1 MNLTQLLFTSSL
13 TSGIIIILLCTFGFI
28 SKKFSFWP
36 PPSQDSWQ
44 LKCFWF
50 LFQFFSLPY
59 FAIIFLNFDRRTDNP
74 ILFSIG
80 SILFIFGFTLANII
94 SYKLGVKNSAGMDDS
109 LKTNGWYSY
118 SRNPVYLTTIIGLVG
133 AVLALPTLEIVS
145 ISAIWVTA
153 YIFAPFIEEP
163 WLEKKYGEEYLKY
176 KSKVGRFF

>member
-1 MNLTQLLFTSSL
+1 MSLTQILFISSI
-13 TSGIIIILLCTFGFI
+13 TSGSLILFLCVIGLI
-28 SKKFSFWP
+28 SKDFKFWP
-36 PPSQDSWQ
+36 PPSKDCWQ

-59 FAIIFLNFDRRTDNP
+59 FAIIYLDFDRRTDNS
-74 ILFSIG
+74 ILLSIG
-80 SILFIFGFTLANII
+80 IILFILGFTLANII
-94 SYKLGVKNSAGMDDS
+94 SHKLGVKNSAGIDDG

-163 WLEKKYGEEYLKY
+163 WLETKYGEEYLKY
-176 KSKVGRFF
+176 KNKVGRFF